1 MKSEN
6 LRTTTRRETLK
17 VLGLGS
23 ASGLLGLFGNA
34 PATAATYETPSLHV
48 GQWSAGSWRRCEW
61 ETGGKVSHSRKTVEW
76 MDTVKEERWYGYTAL
91 NHAHN

>member
-1 MKSEN
+1 MMKSEN

-48 GQWSAGSWRRCEW
+48 GQ
-61 ETGGKVSHSRKTVEW
+61 
-76 MDTVKEERWYGYTAL
+76 
-91 NHAHN
+91 